1 MMKEKNYGL
10 IGTGRLLDIEVYEND
25 KLIDSGMIEDAPD
38 EIKQKMYKNI
48 ELVGN
53 KAIYNV

>member
-1 MMKEKNYGL
+1 MNEKSYGP

-25 KLIDSGMIEDAPD
+25 NLIYSGMIEDAPD
-38 EIKQKMYKNI
+38 EIKKKMYKNI
-48 ELVGN
+48 KLVGN